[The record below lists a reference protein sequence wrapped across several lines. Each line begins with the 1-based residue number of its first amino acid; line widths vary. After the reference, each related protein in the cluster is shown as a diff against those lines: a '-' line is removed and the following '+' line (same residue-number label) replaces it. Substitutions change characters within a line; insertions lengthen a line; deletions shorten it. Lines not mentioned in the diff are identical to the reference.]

1 MLFVNF
7 LAVWLWCYF
16 NKHLLISHFKSCF
29 CTVPYCVA
37 KFTSSLIR
45 SGLLRLFDISTMIT
59 YKTINPENSA
69 PICMSCAYI
78 AISIKINTIVRYK
91 GQFKY
96 LRSFPF
102 NFIFVFFIFTP
113 FKNLQNSNDL
123 YSIISFSGYNI
134 KLIFLI

>member
-1 MLFVNF
+1 MVIFVLACDLCKFFIHPQKSRIIIQQCIRNLKIIQKLF
-7 LAVWLWCYF
+7 LY
-16 NKHLLISHFKSCF
+16 
-29 CTVPYCVA
+29 VPYCVA

-45 SGLLRLFDISTMIT
+45 SGLFRLFDISTMIT

-78 AISIKINTIVRYK
+78 ATSIKINTMVRYK

-113 FKNLQNSNDL
+113 FKNPA
-123 YSIISFSGYNI
+123 
-134 KLIFLI
+134 K